1 MLKIFKLVAVLEGI
15 SYLALFGNML
25 FIKHNNPEL
34 YQTLLFPIGMA
45 HGLLFIAYILL
56 AIMLKAPMKWSGKD
70 FFLILVASV
79 IPFGT
84 FWVEKKYL
92 SGK

>member
-45 HGLLFIAYILL
+45 HGLLFIAYIIL
-56 AIMLKAPMKWSGKD
+56 AIMLKDQMKWSGKD

-92 SGK
+92 SK

>member
-1 MLKIFKLVAVLEGI
+1 MLKIFRPVAFLEGV

-34 YQTLLFPIGMA
+34 YKTLLFPIGMA
-45 HGLLFIAYILL
+45 HGLLFVAYILL
-56 AIMLKAPMKWSGKD
+56 AIMLKAEMKWKGKD

-79 IPFGT
+79 IPLGT

-92 SGK
+92 SK